1 LDVVQVLESL
11 MVAMFGQDTAQKFN
25 IVRYCLFASPVYF
38 LSLVFHLPKFNAEGL
53 IPSRRVPALW

>member
-1 LDVVQVLESL
+1 